1 MRIFIEKEEKVMVK
15 KKILITGKTSYIGR
29 SFQKYIEIYNQK
41 NPEMRYEVDAISVRD
56 EKWKKYDFSQYDVV
70 LHLAGIAHVDIGKGN
85 AKELEKEYY
94 RVNRDLTIEVA
105 NKAKVSGV
113 KQFIFMSSIIIYG
126 ESAPIGEQKIITKDT
141 IPSPSNFYGNSK
153 LQAEN
158 AIKELE
164 DSTFKV
170 AIIRPPMIY
179 GRGCKGNYAKLEKLA
194 RITPVFPKIDNQR
207 SMLEVKNLDKYI
219 LNIIKKEERGIFF
232 PQEKEFVNVSK
243 LVQELGRERGRK
255 IRLVLG
261 CQWVLRILG
270 KNQGRMGMV
279 VNKVF
284 GNLVYEKELKNI
296 K

>member
-1 MRIFIEKEEKVMVK
+1 MTQ

-41 NPEMRYEVDAISVRD
+41 NPEMKYEVDAISVRD
-56 EKWKKYDFSQYDVV
+56 EEWKQYDFSKYDVV

-105 NKAKVSGV
+105 NKAKLCGV

-153 LQAEN
+153 LQAERG
-158 AIKELE
+158 IQQLE
-164 DSTFKV
+164 DDTFKV
-170 AIIRPPMIY
+170 VIIRPPMIY
-179 GRGCKGNYAKLEKLA
+179 GKGCKGNYAKIEKLA
-194 RITPVFPKIDNQR
+194 SITPIFPKIDNQR
-207 SMLEVKNLDKYI
+207 SMLNVRYLDKYI
-219 LNIIKKEERGIFF
+219 LELIKKEKRGIFF
-232 PQEKEFVNVSK
+232 PQDKEYINVSK
-243 LVQELGRERGRK
+243 LVQELGRKKGRRVWLVPGFQWSLK
-255 IRLVLG
+255 IIGR
-261 CQWVLRILG
+261 
-270 KNQGRMGMV
+270 NQGKIGII

-284 GNLVYEKELKNI
+284 GNLVYEKSLKNI
-296 K
+296 